1 MKIGIVVFPGTWSDR
16 DCKQALNN
24 IPNTKS
30 SYLWHKDSN
39 VGDVEAIILPG
50 GFSHGDYLRAGA
62 IAQFSPIM
70 KEVACFAKKGFP
82 ILGIC
87 NGFQILCEAK
97 LLPGTLIRNRDLKFK
112 CCDTYLK
119 SSTRSKFSS
128 LIYNSQVLK
137 IPISHG
143 EGNYQA
149 YPNTIKALFENDQ
162 VVFRYCS
169 KEGYVDEDSNPNGS
183 VDNIAG
189 ITNIEGNVLGM
200 MPHPER
206 SSSLDLGSEDGNLI
220 FRSMV
225 ESFSQAV

>member
-30 SYLWHKDSN
+30 SYLWHKDRN

-87 NGFQILCEAK
+87 NGFQILCESK

-112 CCDTYLK
+112 CCDTYVK
-119 SSTRSKFSS
+119 SSTKSKFSS
-128 LIYNSQVLK
+128 VIYNSQVLK

-149 YPNTIKALFENDQ
+149 YPNTIKSLFENDQ

-169 KEGYVDEDSNPNGS
+169 KEGYIDEDSNPNGS

-189 ITNIEGNVLGM
+189 ITNIQGNVLGM

-206 SSSLDLGSEDGNLI
+206 SSSLDLGSKDGNLI

-225 ESFSQAV
+225 ESFSQTV